1 MQTTKLTLNEI
12 YGLESELFGLTNP
25 QSGEVI
31 IKGLLSQSLTLK
43 NRYWLSRL
51 GESIQEE
58 KKAVD
63 TLRDSLIKELG
74 TEENGN
80 FSLNPMIDEKPN
92 PNFIK
97 FQEELSSLLKEE
109 KGNAFPCDYGL
120 KALDRIGAEIDLT
133 PSIDFAAKN
142 ALPFRMTI
150 EDTYSITGRGTV
162 AAGKVEAGTLKVGEV
177 LELIGK
183 NKTIKIEGWN
193 VFIVHLTIQIHFL

>member
-51 GESIQEE
+51 GESIQAE

-109 KGNAFPCDYGL
+109 KEISHSVFS
-120 KALDRIGAEIDLT
+120 LDQFENLET
-133 PSIDFAAKN
+133 TEHYPVFFKLLSV
-142 ALPFRMTI
+142 
-150 EDTYSITGRGTV
+150 ED
-162 AAGKVEAGTLKVGEV
+162 
-177 LELIGK
+177 
-183 NKTIKIEGWN
+183 
-193 VFIVHLTIQIHFL
+193 

>member
-1 MQTTKLTLNEI
+1 MQTTKLTLTEI

-51 GESIQEE
+51 GESIQAE

-63 TLRDSLIKELG
+63 TLRDSLITELG
-74 TEENGN
+74 SEDEKGN
-80 FSLNPMIDEKPN
+80 FFLNPMIDEKPN

-109 KGNAFPCDYGL
+109 KEISHSVFT
-120 KALDRIGAEIDLT
+120 LDQFENLET
-133 PSIDFAAKN
+133 TEHYPVFFKLLSV
-142 ALPFRMTI
+142 
-150 EDTYSITGRGTV
+150 ED
-162 AAGKVEAGTLKVGEV
+162 
-177 LELIGK
+177 
-183 NKTIKIEGWN
+183 
-193 VFIVHLTIQIHFL
+193 